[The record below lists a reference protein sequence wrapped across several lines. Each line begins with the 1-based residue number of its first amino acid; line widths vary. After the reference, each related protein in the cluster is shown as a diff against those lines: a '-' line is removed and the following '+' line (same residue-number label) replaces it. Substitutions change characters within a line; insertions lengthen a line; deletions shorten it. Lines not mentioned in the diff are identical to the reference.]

1 MPILT
6 KPCKGKL
13 SEQAKVL
20 LRNSMGRASWG
31 VYPCEIC
38 GQSVGV
44 LDGNGDWVLERH
56 WPSVTYAPRKPRV
69 DRNYSDGDCRKSVR
83 RNANGEAAS
92 GSSNAHDK

>member
-13 SEQAKVL
+13 SDETLEL
-20 LRNSMGRASWG
+20 LRTAQDRADWG

-44 LDGNGDWVLERH
+44 SAANGNWVPERH
-56 WPSVTYAPRKPRV
+56 WPSVTYIPRKP
-69 DRNYSDGDCRKSVR
+69 SVGR
-83 RNANGEAAS
+83 YLAKTMVPNKLRMRPS
-92 GSSNAHDK
+92 

>member
-13 SEQAKVL
+13 SEQIQVL
-20 LRNSMGRASWG
+20 LRTSEDRADWG

-44 LDGNGDWVLERH
+44 LETNGNWVLERH
-56 WPSVTYAPRKPRV
+56 WPSVIYTPRKP
-69 DRNYSDGDCRKSVR
+69 SVGR
-83 RNANGEAAS
+83 YLAKTMIPAKLRMRP
-92 GSSNAHDK
+92 H

>member
-13 SEQAKVL
+13 SDETERL
-20 LRNSMGRASWG
+20 LRTSQDRADWG

-44 LDGNGDWVLERH
+44 MAANGDWIPERH
-56 WPSVTYAPRKPRV
+56 WPSVTYTPRKP
-69 DRNYSDGDCRKSVR
+69 SVGR
-83 RNANGEAAS
+83 YLAKTMIPAKLRMPR
-92 GSSNAHDK
+92 H